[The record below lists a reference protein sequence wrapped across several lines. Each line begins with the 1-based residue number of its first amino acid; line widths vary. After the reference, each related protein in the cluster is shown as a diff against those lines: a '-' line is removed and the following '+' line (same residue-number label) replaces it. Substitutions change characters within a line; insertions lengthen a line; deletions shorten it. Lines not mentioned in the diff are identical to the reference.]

1 MAELSIVMPCLNEKD
16 TLGICIQKA
25 KDTVA
30 KLNLDAEIIVADNGS
45 TDGSV
50 AFAKKLGARVV
61 FEPNRGYG
69 NAYRKGFAAAT
80 GRYIIM
86 GDSDDSYDWTE
97 IGRFLEPLREGYD
110 MVMGTRLKG
119 AIDPG
124 AMPFLHRYLGNPVLT
139 GVLNLLF
146 KAGISDAHCGMR
158 AFTRDAYRRMHLR
171 TAGMEFASE
180 MVIKAAKAKLRITE
194 IPITLHKDKRSR
206 SPHLRTW
213 RDGWRHLRFMLMYSP
228 TWLFMIP
235 GMLTLILGLATLVI
249 LFPGPRQIAGREIDV
264 HTMVLGGLLTILGVQ
279 ILSTGLFARVYSYER
294 HFDRDDKLLR
304 GLARHFNLERGMI
317 LGLVVLVVGLILDV
331 TVAREWI
338 QSGFG
343 PLDALR
349 QAILGSTLLA
359 VGTQIIFSSF
369 FLSMLEVAVADLK
382 QDDDNPDSNP

>member
-1 MAELSIVMPCLNEKD
+1 MVELSIVMPCLNEED

-50 AFAKKLGARVV
+50 AIARKLGARVV
-61 FEPNRGYG
+61 LEPNRGYG
-69 NAYRKGFAAAT
+69 NAYRKGFRAAT
-80 GRYIIM
+80 GKYIIM

-97 IGRFLEPLREGYD
+97 IGRFLQPLREGYD
-110 MVMGTRLKG
+110 LVMGTRLKG

-124 AMPFLHRYLGNPVLT
+124 AMPFLHRYLGIPVLT

-146 KAGISDAHCGMR
+146 RAGISDAHCGMR
-158 AFTRDAYRRMHLR
+158 AFTRDAYQRMHLR

-180 MVIKAAKAKLRITE
+180 MVIKAAKAKLRMTE
-194 IPITLHKDKRSR
+194 IPITLHKDKRLR

-235 GMLTLILGLATLVI
+235 GMVTLILGLAILVI
-249 LFPGPRQIAGREIDV
+249 LFPGSIRIAGREIDV
-264 HTMVLGGLLTILGVQ
+264 HTMVLGGLLTTLGVQ

-304 GLARHFNLERGMI
+304 GLARYFNLERGVI
-317 LGLVVLVVGLILDV
+317 LGLVVLVIGLVLDV

-349 QAILGSTLLA
+349 RAILGSTLLA

-369 FLSMLEVAVADLK
+369 FLSMLEVTVADLK
-382 QDDDNPDSNP
+382 EDNHDVDSNS